1 MPYTRSTA
9 PLVDAVTLNLTAYGD
24 LRVLAKPNP
33 ATGVLRCLVRS
44 PSVTGIFT
52 LEPDF
57 DYDTVDPA
65 TTRLKVHYGDEL
77 PTGAHTGT
85 YRPHRPLVHGAVR
98 LVDYSVINARDPSPH
113 GIRIYHRDA
122 TTGHRRARVSTAVTR
137 HVAAVLAALATYW
150 LQRPDLD
157 RLRRAAA
164 RTLLRHVGLHRKL
177 ATIAELEALIAHR
190 RRELDEQRAQLT
202 RMHELLAEDAPSAQP
217 ADGTHVAHD
226 AA

>member
-1 MPYTRSTA
+1 MPETQSTA
-9 PLVDAVTLNLTAYGD
+9 PLVDAVTLHVTPYGD

-33 ATGVLRCLVRS
+33 TTGVLRCLVRN

-57 DYDTVDPA
+57 DRDTVDPA

-77 PTGAHTGT
+77 PAGAHTGT
-85 YRPHRPLVHGAVR
+85 YRPHRPLIHGTVR
-98 LVDYSVINARDPSPH
+98 LVDYSVINAQDPGPH
-113 GIRIYHRDA
+113 DIRIYHRDA
-122 TTGHRRARVSTAVTR
+122 TTGHRRARVPAAVTR
-137 HVAAVLAALATYW
+137 YVTEVLAALAGYW

-164 RTLLRHVGLHRKL
+164 RTLLRHIGLHRKL

-190 RRELDEQRAQLT
+190 HRELDEQRAQLA
-202 RMHELLAEDAPSAQP
+202 RMYELLAEEAPSGP
-217 ADGTHVAHD
+217 TVDSTHAAHD